1 MRDPEPPESDPE
13 LEKTIADLVYRLK
26 RADEDSAEH
35 RLIMRELEGL
45 LPSELGQLIMEDHGL
60 LLNARPVDPLL
71 EPAQILPLS
80 RRPRR
85 RSGSRRGPRLA

>member
-1 MRDPEPPESDPE
+1 MTDDESDPE
-13 LEKTIADLVYRLK
+13 LEKTIADLMYRLK

-60 LLNARPVDPLL
+60 LMNARPVDPRM
-71 EPAQILPLS
+71 EPAKILPLQRPQ
-80 RRPRR
+80 RRT
-85 RSGSRRGPRLA
+85 SE